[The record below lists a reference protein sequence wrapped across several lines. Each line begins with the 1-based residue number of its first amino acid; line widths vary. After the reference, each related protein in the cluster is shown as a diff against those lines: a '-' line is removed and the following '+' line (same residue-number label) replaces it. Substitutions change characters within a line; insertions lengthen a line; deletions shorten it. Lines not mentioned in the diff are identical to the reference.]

1 MVVHNGDLVRRVH
14 MTHMITDP
22 VLADPSFNYVRV
34 TEIYTEVQRKNQGET
49 VLLAG
54 DGEDESKLL
63 VDSIAATIDQNFGQ
77 GYCTLDDVAGAKQ
90 IVVLVF

>member
-1 MVVHNGDLVRRVH
+1 MSSQSSCGCSQWR
-14 MTHMITDP
+14 P
-22 VLADPSFNYVRV
+22 CPSCPHDVRV
-34 TEIYTEVQRKNQGET
+34 TEIYTEVQRKNQDET

-54 DGEDESKLL
+54 DGEDELKLL

-90 IVVLVF
+90 IVVLGL